1 MSLKS
6 TGSGDKP
13 LNLRQETRMSDTP
26 TRANPDE
33 AETIVAADPQWPGW
47 LAATAQCVRF
57 YSRLPVPAMPGE
69 VDPHAI
75 PDFRTIPRALPIAA
89 LLIVAPAAL
98 LLVAAFALGL
108 GEMVSAALAITAL
121 VLTTGAFHEDGL
133 ADSADGLFGGHTV
146 ERRLEIMKDSRV
158 GTFGA
163 CALGLS
169 LLLRVALLALILERA
184 GAVAAL
190 GAVLAASGWS
200 RAEGIRILS
209 RDAPARV
216 YGAAAAVGR
225 PPIQTALI
233 GLGLAAFFA
242 LLVAMACGLPLFGV
256 GLGLALATLAA
267 SGLAALAR
275 RLIGGPTGDI
285 AGAAQQLCE
294 IAIYLG
300 IALLLAA

>member
-1 MSLKS
+1 M
-6 TGSGDKP
+6 
-13 LNLRQETRMSDTP
+13 NETPASAP
-26 TRANPDE
+26 P
-33 AETIVAADPQWPGW
+33 AETETGIADLPVWPGW
-47 LAATAQCVRF
+47 LTATAQCVRF

-69 VDPHAI
+69 GDPHAI

-98 LLVAAFALGL
+98 VLVAASALGL
-108 GEMVSAALAITAL
+108 GDIVSAALAVTAL

-190 GAVLAASGWS
+190 GAILAASGWS

-225 PPIQTALI
+225 PPRSTALI
-233 GLGLAAFFA
+233 GLALAALLA
-242 LLVAMACGLPLFGV
+242 LLTAIACELPLYGV
-256 GLGLALATLAA
+256 GLGLALATLVAT
-267 SGLAALAR
+267 GLAALAR

-285 AGAAQQLCE
+285 AGAAQQLGE

-300 IALLLAA
+300 IALLLSA

>member
-1 MSLKS
+1 
-6 TGSGDKP
+6 
-13 LNLRQETRMSDTP
+13 
-26 TRANPDE
+26 
-33 AETIVAADPQWPGW
+33 AEPVWPGF

-57 YSRLPVPAMPGE
+57 YSRLPMPALPGE
-69 VDPHAI
+69 SDPHAI
-75 PDFRTIPRALPIAA
+75 PDFRTIPRVLPLAA

-98 LLVAAFALGL
+98 VLVAGLALGL
-108 GEMVSAALAITAL
+108 GEIVAAALAVTTL

-163 CALGLS
+163 VALGLA
-169 LLLRVALLALILERA
+169 LLLRVALLALIVERA
-184 GAVAAL
+184 GAVAGL
-190 GAVLAASGWS
+190 GAILAASGWS

-225 PPIQTALI
+225 PPRNTALI
-233 GLGLAAFFA
+233 GLALAAFLA
-242 LLVAMACGLPLFGV
+242 LFVAVACALPLYGV
-256 GLGLALATLAA
+256 GLGLTLATLVAT
-267 SGLAALAR
+267 GMAALAR

-285 AGAAQQLCE
+285 AGAVQQLGE

-300 IALLLAA
+300 IALLLPA